1 MNLNFPFFKIPSF
14 KGNFPPLR
22 ADARPA
28 PTVFK
33 ENPHHN
39 TDKKIVEAIP
49 APTVIEESKKD
60 KDSDFCFDVF
70 GIKLYYDDILLIS
83 LIFFLYNEG
92 VDDSSL
98 FIALILLLLS

>member
-1 MNLNFPFFKIPSF
+1 MNLNFPFFKIPSY
-14 KGNFPPLR
+14 KGKFPPLR
-22 ADARPA
+22 ADTRPV

-33 ENPHHN
+33 ENPHN
-39 TDKKIVEAIP
+39 DTDKKMAEAG
-49 APTVIEESKKD
+49 AAHTVVEESKKD